1 MTTPPYGSS
10 SNNNDDNDD
19 HDDQHQDPTS
29 GQSPYGTNWQTPESS
44 GSTAYGQQDGQAQQ
58 PSYGQYGYGDQ
69 SQQDSQAQQPG
80 YGQYGY
86 GDQSQQSQYGAYSD
100 PSQQQNQYG
109 QYGAYQQYQQPQ
121 QNQTVQDS
129 KGFFGALF
137 DFNFDNF
144 VSVKYAKFIYILAII
159 LAGLALLL
167 GWLFPAIAMFS
178 ESAGLGLTMLLLG
191 WIPIAVIALFQ
202 LIFIRMFLEFVIA
215 SVKTAD
221 NTSRLVEK

>member
-69 SQQDSQAQQPG
+69 SQQN
-80 YGQYGY
+80 
-86 GDQSQQSQYGAYSD
+86 QYGAYSD
-100 PSQQQNQYG
+100 PNQHQYG